1 MRRVSVSRR
10 DHAGLLRRPPPLD
23 PRGGP
28 VETPVQPRRV
38 DEVRQL
44 LQLVDRSLL
53 SEEEFERQV
62 RKLFGLSSSDGGSAA
77 AQQP

>member
-1 MRRVSVSRR
+1 
-10 DHAGLLRRPPPLD
+10 
-23 PRGGP
+23 
-28 VETPVQPRRV
+28 V

-62 RKLFGLSSSDGGSAA
+62 RKVFGLSASDGGSAA

>member
-1 MRRVSVSRR
+1 VKRVSMSRR

-23 PRGGP
+23 PRVGP
-28 VETPVQPRRV
+28 AVTPVQPRRV

-62 RKLFGLSSSDGGSAA
+62 LKVFGMSSAA
-77 AQQP
+77 DTDR